1 MGAEGVER
9 MATEGDGIFDAAALE
24 TGMRTMFVGD
34 GGGAP
39 DAAPPPA
46 SRFDALYYVRPDG
59 SPSGEVDLH
68 QANQL
73 MESGQLNGNTFVWA
87 DGMEEWAKLCDCK
100 ALFVVNLDNMK
111 LHYETNASLPSDVVT
126 VREVRKSLGTSNIHA
141 GTLVWAEGM
150 DEWARLEE
158 CHSFFGI
165 ERNLI
170 PPAKETG
177 PPSGGAHAAPVRV
190 PGGGAAVAPAPA
202 PALAPA
208 PIAAPP
214 TNGRAGGAAAVES
227 AAVPMPKSY
236 GTDWNCRQRVALEK
250 ERVISSM
257 EFDETGNY
265 IALGDTGGNVTIMK
279 RNNGRKAGDAE
290 FGQHFDFT
298 AHEPEFDALKSVE
311 IPERVN
317 CVRWVPKHRPGT
329 TVLTCNDKT
338 VKLWRVSEGGPTAA
352 TYGSAPRPA
361 IEAWGGAA
369 GGGSDGRGADGRE
382 KVDALALRLG
392 QGPKKVRRAKMS
404 RSFKNAHNYTMN
416 SISCCSDGATFISS
430 DDLRVYLWSYERA
443 DEAFLTLDLKPDNL
457 EDLTEV
463 ITTSK
468 FHPEHCHLLGYSNSR
483 GQMKLH
489 DLRQSALC
497 SGHAAKLFHDTT
509 SPGSPDGE
517 GLFDELLAS
526 ISDITFGGRQVIP
539 YYTAAGRFLY
549 AL

>member
-1 MGAEGVER
+1 MAEPL
-9 MATEGDGIFDAAALE
+9 FDTAALE
-24 TGMRTMFVGD
+24 SGVQNMFVGD
-34 GGGAP
+34 APGGGA
-39 DAAPPPA
+39 DAPA
-46 SRFDALYYVRPDG
+46 QRFDALYYVRPDG

-111 LHYETNASLPSDVVT
+111 LHYETTTSLPSDVVT
-126 VREVRKSLGTSNIHA
+126 VREVRSSLRSGDIHA

-150 DEWARLEE
+150 DEWARLSE
-158 CHSFFGI
+158 CHSFFGL
-165 ERNLI
+165 ERDQI
-170 PPAKETG
+170 PPAREDG
-177 PPSGGAHAAPVRV
+177 GGAGGATPVPVRS
-190 PGGGAAVAPAPA
+190 PKAGGGGGGAAA
-202 PALAPA
+202 APA

-214 TNGRAGGAAAVES
+214 TNGRLGGSDGGAAATEL

-257 EFDETGNY
+257 EFDESGDY
-265 IALGDTGGNVTIMK
+265 IALGDTGGNVSIMK
-279 RNNGRKAGDAE
+279 RDRGGKAGDAE
-290 FGQHFDFT
+290 FGQHFDFS

-317 CVRWVPKHRPGT
+317 CVRWVPKHRAGT

-352 TYGSAPRPA
+352 AYGTAPRPA
-361 IEAWGGAA
+361 IQAWGGA
-369 GGGSDGRGADGRE
+369 GGGGADGRGGGDSGGE
-382 KVDALALRLG
+382 PIGASALRLG
-392 QGPKKVRRAKMS
+392 SAPKKVRRAKQQ
-404 RSFKNAHNYTMN
+404 RTFKNAHNYTMN

-509 SPGSPDGE
+509 TPGSPDGE

-526 ISDITFGGRQVIP
+526 ISDITFGGRQVR
-539 YYTAAGRFLY
+539 GRSEKRRPARHHPSIQLSV
-549 AL
+549 

>member
-1 MGAEGVER
+1 M
-9 MATEGDGIFDAAALE
+9 FDAAALE
-24 TGMRTMFVGD
+24 TGMQTMFVGD
-34 GGGAP
+34 EAADRLMPPQSADATPDVAP
-39 DAAPPPA
+39 TQ
-46 SRFDALYYVRPDG
+46 RFDALYYVRPDG

-111 LHYETNASLPSDVVT
+111 LHYETTASLPSDVVT
-126 VREVRKSLGTSNIHA
+126 VREVRKSLRTGGIHA

-150 DEWARLEE
+150 DEWARLSE
-158 CHSFFGI
+158 CHSFFGL
-165 ERNLI
+165 ERDLI
-170 PPAKETG
+170 PPARENSPASRGTD
-177 PPSGGAHAAPVRV
+177 AAPVRI
-190 PGGGAAVAPAPA
+190 PGGGAAMAPAPA
-202 PALAPA
+202 PPLALAPA

-214 TNGRAGGAAAVES
+214 TSDRARGARDAAAAEP

-279 RNNGRKAGDAE
+279 RNNGGKAGDAE
-290 FGQHFDFT
+290 FGQHFDFS

-329 TVLTCNDKT
+329 TLLTCNDKT

-352 TYGSAPRPA
+352 TYGSTPRPA
-361 IEAWGGAA
+361 IEAWGGSTGADDRL
-369 GGGSDGRGADGRE
+369 GIDGRQE
-382 KVDALALRLG
+382 IDASALRLG

-497 SGHAAKLFHDTT
+497 SGHVAKLFHDTT
-509 SPGSPDGE
+509 TPGSPDGE

-526 ISDITFGGRQVIP
+526 ISDITFGGRQVSLLVV
-539 YYTAAGRFLY
+539 AQR
-549 AL
+549 